1 METKMYFKKTLK
13 KWKFLTKKTLKI
25 KNQKT
30 FQYDLPLA
38 DSSQTTT
45 KHRPMFPKYYT

>member
-1 METKMYFKKTLK
+1 MKIPN
-13 KWKFLTKKTLKI
+13 TKKMLKI
-25 KNQKT
+25 KTQKI

-38 DSSQTTT
+38 DSCQTTT

>member
-1 METKMYFKKTLK
+1 MKIPNKKNITNQK
-13 KWKFLTKKTLKI
+13 
-25 KNQKT
+25 QKT

>member
-1 METKMYFKKTLK
+1 MYSKKTYK
-13 KWKFLTKKTLKI
+13 KMKIPNKKNTLKI

>member
-1 METKMYFKKTLK
+1 MYSKKKHLK
-13 KWKFLTKKTLKI
+13 TWKFPTKKNI
-25 KNQKT
+25 KNQKHKT

-38 DSSQTTT
+38 ASSQTTT

>member
-1 METKMYFKKTLK
+1 MHSKKKLQK
-13 KWKFLTKKTLKI
+13 NEI
-25 KNQKT
+25 KKT

-45 KHRPMFPKYYT
+45 KHRPMFPKYYTYSPIPANRHFPDNT